1 MSGLLAGIRVIELG
15 RMVAAPWCGQLL
27 ADLGA
32 DVIKVEQTGGGDQ
45 IRSFGPWL
53 TDADGNPTRESSYF
67 TAFNRGKRSL
77 TVDFAKAEGREIVL
91 RLARG
96 ADVFIEN
103 YKAGDL
109 ARYGLDAAS
118 LRPRYPDLI
127 YLSITGFGQTGP
139 YASRPGLD
147 SVFQCMGGLVSVTG
161 EPDAPPTKIGL
172 TVCDLVTGLY
182 GVVACL
188 AALRGREVGGKSG
201 QAIDLALLDS
211 AIALM
216 SHRAQDY
223 LLTGDIPRPAGTG
236 TPGTEP
242 SGVFRCADGWINLQ
256 AATEKHFQTLCHVL
270 GHEDWLAEPRFADVG
285 QRWQHRDAL
294 RLAIETEFSRHPLP
308 DLYELLVAGGVICSP
323 IYTLDQ
329 AFADPQVRHRGVRE
343 TVQHPRAGE
352 VPIVASPLRFSET
365 PIEGYGPP
373 PMLGEHT
380 DAILGTLGYDVDTIA
395 RLRQYSV
402 I

>member
-15 RMVAAPWCGQLL
+15 RMVAAPSCAQLL

-32 DVIKVEQTGGGDQ
+32 DVIKVEQAGSGDQ
-45 IRSFGPWL
+45 IRHFGPWL
-53 TDADGNPTRESSYF
+53 TDADGRPTQESSYF

-77 TVDFAKAEGREIVL
+77 TVDFAKPEGREIVL
-91 RLARG
+91 RLAAG

-109 ARYGLDAAS
+109 SRYGLDATS
-118 LRPRYPDLI
+118 LRARYPDLI

-139 YASRPGLD
+139 YAGRPGLD

-161 EPDAPPTKIGL
+161 EADAPPTKIGL

-188 AALRGREVGGKSG
+188 AALRGREMGGKQG

-223 LLTGDIPRPAGTG
+223 LLTGDVPRAGGTG
-236 TPGTEP
+236 TPGSAP
-242 SGVFRCADGWINLQ
+242 AGVFRCGDGWINVQ
-256 AATEKHFQTLCHVL
+256 AAANEHFPVFCRAL
-270 GHEDWLAEPRFADVG
+270 GREDWLADPRYADVRL
-285 QRWQHRDAL
+285 RWQYRDAL
-294 RLAIETEFSRHPLP
+294 LPAIEAEFARYTLR
-308 DLYELLVAGGVICSP
+308 DLYELLVAAGVICSP
-323 IYTLDQ
+323 IYSLDQ
-329 AFADPQVRHRGVRE
+329 TFADPQVQHRGVRQ

-352 VPIVASPLRFSET
+352 VPVVANPLRFSET
-365 PIEGYGPP
+365 PIDGYGPP

-380 DAILGTLGYDVDTIA
+380 DAILATLGYDADAIA
-395 RLRQYSV
+395 RLRQYQ
-402 I
+402 II